1 MSDDHRYVI
10 AGVGSKVNA
19 FKGATISLTC
29 AVKGIPKPDVNWT
42 KDGQSLLLGER
53 LVVSSNGT
61 LVIRDSSVND
71 SGNYTCTAKSRSGQ
85 DDATSSVTVAGDLE
99 ETTIIKLTT
108 H

>member
-1 MSDDHRYVI
+1 M
-10 AGVGSKVNA
+10 GSKVNA

-29 AVKGIPKPDVNWT
+29 AVKGIPQPDVNWT

-61 LVIRDSSVND
+61 LIIRDSSVND

-85 DDATSSVTVAGDLE
+85 DAATSSVTVAGDLE